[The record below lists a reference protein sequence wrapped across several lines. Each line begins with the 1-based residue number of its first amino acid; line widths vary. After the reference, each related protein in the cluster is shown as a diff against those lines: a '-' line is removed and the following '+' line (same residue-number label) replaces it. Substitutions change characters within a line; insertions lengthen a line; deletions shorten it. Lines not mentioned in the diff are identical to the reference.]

1 MLVSWAKI
9 FMVHIAAM
17 FGAAQIGTACP
28 RSLVMPPPA
37 SPAATAAP
45 RPQLL
50 IARLPHPRRLF
61 PSSHRQL
68 SPPHQHARVR
78 LCSCTPSTLRRAL
91 PSTPCPP
98 RPLPPG
104 AMILPKVSPTLRLHW
119 TLACRPCVRRT
130 DPDRWSS

>member
-68 SPPHQHARVR
+68 SPRTNTLGCASAPARPPPYDAHYHLHRARHARF
-78 LCSCTPSTLRRAL
+78 
-91 PSTPCPP
+91 PP
-98 RPLPPG
+98 AR
-104 AMILPKVSPTLRLHW
+104 
-119 TLACRPCVRRT
+119 
-130 DPDRWSS
+130 